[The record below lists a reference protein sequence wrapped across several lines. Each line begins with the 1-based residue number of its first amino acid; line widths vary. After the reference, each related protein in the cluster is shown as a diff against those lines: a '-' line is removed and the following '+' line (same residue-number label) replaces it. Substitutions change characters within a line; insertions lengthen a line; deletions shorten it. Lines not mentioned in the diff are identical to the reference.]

1 MSTIFEILDFGSGR
15 HRNLRCDLLNDDC
28 QEPMAFKAIDVDEDD
43 NEGARGSF
51 EVEAAH

>member
-1 MSTIFEILDFGSGR
+1 
-15 HRNLRCDLLNDDC
+15 
-28 QEPMAFKAIDVDEDD
+28 MAFKAIDVDEDD